1 LKLFSLALKE
11 VKEETSFASGR
22 SNILNMRAIDP
33 YYYEMV
39 KGLRAKVEYKMDTLN
54 LRVLAVSSAV
64 AGEGKTSTAIQL
76 AVNMA
81 STGRKNVLLLD
92 MDLRKPSIAGEMG
105 IASGP
110 GLSEFLS
117 GAVPKEM
124 ILRNSVVKGLSVI
137 VGGKTIFSPADLL
150 AGEMFRSLLRE
161 VREQFDLVILD
172 TPPILPVPDAV
183 TISEQV
189 DAFILLFRFSH
200 TPHQLFRQAIED
212 LGERKIVG
220 VVLNGEE
227 KKSNKYYH
235 KYYGKYYQVTRS
247 EGKRS

>member
-1 LKLFSLALKE
+1 VKIFSLPL
-11 VKEETSFASGR
+11 KEETMFASGR
-22 SNILNMRAIDP
+22 SDILHLRAIDP

-64 AGEGKTSTAIQL
+64 AGEGKTLTAIQL
-76 AVNMA
+76 AANMA
-81 STGRKNVLLLD
+81 STGRKKVLLVD
-92 MDLRKPSIAGEMG
+92 MDLRKSDIARELGM
-105 IASGP
+105 AADSGL
-110 GLSEFLS
+110 GEFLS
-117 GAVPKEM
+117 GAVPREK
-124 ILRNSVVKGLSVI
+124 ILRNSVVPGLSVI
-137 VGGKTIFSPADLL
+137 VGGRNISSPVDMI
-150 AGEMFRSLLRE
+150 AGEKFRSLLRDL
-161 VREQFDLVILD
+161 REQFDLVILD

-200 TPHQLFRQAIED
+200 TPHQLFRQAIEE

-220 VVLNGEE
+220 VVLNGEV
-227 KKSNKYYH
+227 KKSDNYYH
-235 KYYGKYYQVTRS
+235 KYYGKYYQVAHT

>member
-1 LKLFSLALKE
+1 MKIFSLAF
-11 VKEETSFASGR
+11 KEETEFPSGR
-22 SNILNMRAIDP
+22 PDILNLRAIDP
-33 YYYEMV
+33 FFYEQL

-54 LRVLAVSSAV
+54 LRVLAVSSAI
-64 AGEGKTSTAIQL
+64 AGEGKTLTSIHL
-76 AVNMA
+76 AANMA
-81 STGRKNVLLLD
+81 STGRKKVLLID
-92 MDLRKPSIAGEMG
+92 MDLRKSSIAKQLGMDPH
-105 IASGP
+105 S

-117 GAVPKEM
+117 GSLPKEK

-137 VGGKTIFSPADLL
+137 VGGKTILSPTDML
-150 AGEMFRSLLRE
+150 AGERFRSLLRGL
-161 VREQFDLVILD
+161 REQFDLVILD

-200 TPHQLFRQAIED
+200 TPYQLFHQAIDE

-227 KKSNKYYH
+227 KKPDKYYH
-235 KYYGKYYQVTRS
+235 KYYGKYYQVAYN

>member
-1 LKLFSLALKE
+1 MRLASLPLND
-11 VKEETSFASGR
+11 ETMVASGI

-54 LRVLAVSSAV
+54 LRVVAVSSAV
-64 AGEGKTSTAIQL
+64 AAEGKTSTAIQL

-81 STGRKNVLLLD
+81 STGRKKVLLLD
-92 MDLRKPSIAGEMG
+92 MDLRKPSIYTEMR

-117 GAVPKEM
+117 GHVPKEM
-124 ILRNSVVKGLSVI
+124 ILRNSVVPGLSVI
-137 VGGKTIFSPADLL
+137 VGGKSISSPADML
-150 AGEMFRSLLRE
+150 AGEKFRSFLRE
-161 VREQFDLVILD
+161 LREQFDLVILD

-189 DAFILLFRFSH
+189 DAFILLFRFGH
-200 TPHQLFRQAIED
+200 TPHHLFRQAIED

-220 VVLNGEE
+220 VVLNCEE
-227 KKSNKYYH
+227 KKSDKYYH
-235 KYYGKYYQVTRS
+235 KYYGKYYQTKHTD
-247 EGKRS
+247 GKRR

>member
-1 LKLFSLALKE
+1 MKLLSLPLKE
-11 VKEETSFASGR
+11 EMFFASGR
-22 SNILNMRAIDP
+22 SNIFNMRAIDP
-33 YYYEMV
+33 YYFEMV

-64 AGEGKTSTAIQL
+64 AGEGKTLTTIQL
-76 AVNMA
+76 AANMA
-81 STGRKNVLLLD
+81 STGRKKVLLMD
-92 MDLRKPSIAGEMG
+92 MDLRKSNIANELG
-105 IASGP
+105 IASDS

-117 GAVPKEM
+117 GSVSREK
-124 ILRNSVVKGLSVI
+124 IVRNSGVPGLSVI
-137 VGGKTIFSPADLL
+137 VGGKTISSPVDML
-150 AGEMFRSLLRE
+150 AGEKFRSLIRE
-161 VREQFDLVILD
+161 LREQFDLVILD

-200 TPHQLFRQAIED
+200 TPHQLFRQAIEE

-227 KKSNKYYH
+227 KKTDKYYH
-235 KYYGKYYQVTRS
+235 KYYGKYYQAAHT

>member
-1 LKLFSLALKE
+1 LKIFSLPLE
-11 VKEETSFASGR
+11 EETMFTSGGSDILQMR
-22 SNILNMRAIDP
+22 SIDP

-64 AGEGKTSTAIQL
+64 AGEGKTLTAIHL
-76 AVNMA
+76 AANMA
-81 STGRKNVLLLD
+81 STGRKKVLLVD
-92 MDLRKPSIAGEMG
+92 MDLRKSNIAKELR
-105 IASGP
+105 IASNP

-117 GAVPKEM
+117 GSVPKEQ
-124 ILRNSVVKGLSVI
+124 ILQNSMTTGLSVI
-137 VGGKTIFSPADLL
+137 VGGKAVPSPTDML
-150 AGEMFRSLLRE
+150 AGERFRSLLRGL
-161 VREQFDLVILD
+161 RERFDLVILD

-189 DAFILLFRFSH
+189 DAFILLFRFGH

-220 VVLNGEE
+220 VVLNGAE
-227 KKSNKYYH
+227 KKRDKYYH
-235 KYYGKYYQVTRS
+235 KYYGKYYQAVHT
-247 EGKRS
+247 EGKQS

>member
-1 LKLFSLALKE
+1 MKIFSLPGKQDTG
-11 VKEETSFASGR
+11 VPSGR
-22 SNILNMRAIDP
+22 IGISNLRSVDP
-33 YYYEMV
+33 FFFELL

-64 AGEGKTSTAIQL
+64 AGEGKTLTATHL
-76 AVNMA
+76 ATNMA
-81 STGRKNVLLLD
+81 STGRKKVLLMDL
-92 MDLRKPSIAGEMG
+92 DLRKSSIARELGM
-105 IASGP
+105 AADSGM
-110 GLSEFLS
+110 SEFLS
-117 GAVPKEM
+117 GAVPKEK
-124 ILRNSVVKGLSVI
+124 ILRNSMVPGLSVI
-137 VGGKTIFSPADLL
+137 AAGKTVSSPTDML
-150 AGEMFRSLLRE
+150 AGEKFRFLLRDL
-161 VREQFDLVILD
+161 REQFDLVILD

-200 TPHQLFRQAIED
+200 TPHQLFRQAIEE

-227 KKSNKYYH
+227 KKSNNYYH
-235 KYYGKYYQVTRS
+235 KYYGKYYQAAHT

>member
-1 LKLFSLALKE
+1 
-11 VKEETSFASGR
+11 
-22 SNILNMRAIDP
+22 
-33 YYYEMV
+33 
-39 KGLRAKVEYKMDTLN
+39 
-54 LRVLAVSSAV
+54 VSSAV
-64 AGEGKTSTAIQL
+64 AGEGKTLTAIQL
-76 AVNMA
+76 AANMA
-81 STGRKNVLLLD
+81 STGRKKVLLVD
-92 MDLRKPSIAGEMG
+92 MDLRKSSIARELG
-105 IASGP
+105 IASDS

-117 GAVPKEM
+117 ESVPKEK
-124 ILRNSVVKGLSVI
+124 IIRNSVMPGLSVI
-137 VGGKTIFSPADLL
+137 VGGKTLSSPTDML
-150 AGEMFRSLLRE
+150 AGEKFRSLLRE

-220 VVLNGEE
+220 VVLNCEE
-227 KKSNKYYH
+227 KKPDKYYH
-235 KYYGKYYQVTRS
+235 KYYGKYYQVAHT

>member
-1 LKLFSLALKE
+1 MKLFALPLKE
-11 VKEETSFASGR
+11 EEPMVPSGR
-22 SNILNMRAIDP
+22 LDILNMRAIDP

-64 AGEGKTSTAIQL
+64 AAEGKTSTAIQL

-81 STGRKNVLLLD
+81 STGRKKVLLLD
-92 MDLRKPSIAGEMG
+92 MDLRKPSIATEMG
-105 IASGP
+105 VASGP

-117 GAVPKEM
+117 GSVSREM
-124 ILRNSVVKGLSVI
+124 ILRNSVVPGLSVI
-137 VGGKTIFSPADLL
+137 VGGKSLSSPADML
-150 AGEMFRSLLRE
+150 AGEKFRSLLRE
-161 VREQFDLVILD
+161 LRENYDLVILD

-235 KYYGKYYQVTRS
+235 KYYGKYYQVGHG

>member
-1 LKLFSLALKE
+1 LKLFSLPL
-11 VKEETSFASGR
+11 KEETVTASGR
-22 SNILNMRAIDP
+22 SNIFHLRAIDP

-39 KGLRAKVEYKMDTLN
+39 KGLRAKVEYKMDTMN

-64 AGEGKTSTAIQL
+64 AGEGKTVTAIQL
-76 AVNMA
+76 AANMA
-81 STGRKNVLLLD
+81 STGRKKVLLVD
-92 MDLRKPSIAGEMG
+92 MDLRKSSIARELG
-105 IASGP
+105 IASGS

-117 GAVPKEM
+117 GFVPKDK
-124 ILRNSVVKGLSVI
+124 IVRNSVMPGLSVI
-137 VGGKTIFSPADLL
+137 IGGKTLSSPTDML
-150 AGEMFRSLLRE
+150 AGEKFRSLLLE

-172 TPPILPVPDAV
+172 TPPILPVPDGV

-200 TPHQLFRQAIED
+200 TPHPLFRKAIED

-220 VVLNGEE
+220 VVLNCEE
-227 KKSNKYYH
+227 KKPDKYYH
-235 KYYGKYYQVTRS
+235 KYYGKYYQISHT

>member
-1 LKLFSLALKE
+1 LKIFSLPLE
-11 VKEETSFASGR
+11 EETMFISGGSDILQMR
-22 SNILNMRAIDP
+22 SIDP

-64 AGEGKTSTAIQL
+64 AGEGKTLTAIHL
-76 AVNMA
+76 AANMA
-81 STGRKNVLLLD
+81 STGRKKVLLVD
-92 MDLRKPSIAGEMG
+92 MDLRKSNIAKELR
-105 IASGP
+105 IASNP

-117 GAVPKEM
+117 GSVPKEQ
-124 ILRNSVVKGLSVI
+124 ILQNSMTTGLSVI
-137 VGGKTIFSPADLL
+137 VGGKAVPSPTDML
-150 AGEMFRSLLRE
+150 AGERFRSLLRGL
-161 VREQFDLVILD
+161 RERFDLVILD

-189 DAFILLFRFSH
+189 DAFILLFRFGH

-220 VVLNGEE
+220 VVLNGAE
-227 KKSNKYYH
+227 KKRDKYYH
-235 KYYGKYYQVTRS
+235 KYYGKYYQAVHT
-247 EGKRS
+247 EGKQS

>member
-1 LKLFSLALKE
+1 MKIYSLPL
-11 VKEETSFASGR
+11 KEETMFASGR
-22 SNILNMRAIDP
+22 SDILHLRAIDP

-64 AGEGKTSTAIQL
+64 AGEGKTLTAIQV
-76 AVNMA
+76 AANMA
-81 STGRKNVLLLD
+81 STGRKNVLLMD
-92 MDLRKPSIAGEMG
+92 MDLRKSDIARELG
-105 IASGP
+105 IASDP

-117 GAVPKEM
+117 GSVPKEK
-124 ILRNSVVKGLSVI
+124 IVRNSVVPGLSVI
-137 VGGKTIFSPADLL
+137 VGGKTISSPVDML
-150 AGEMFRSLLRE
+150 AGEKFRSLLRE
-161 VREQFDLVILD
+161 LREQFDLVILD

-189 DAFILLFRFSH
+189 DAFILLFRFGH
-200 TPHQLFRQAIED
+200 TPHQLFHKAIED
-212 LGERKIVG
+212 LGERKILG

-227 KKSNKYYH
+227 KKPDKYYH
-235 KYYGKYYQVTRS
+235 KYYGKYYQAANT